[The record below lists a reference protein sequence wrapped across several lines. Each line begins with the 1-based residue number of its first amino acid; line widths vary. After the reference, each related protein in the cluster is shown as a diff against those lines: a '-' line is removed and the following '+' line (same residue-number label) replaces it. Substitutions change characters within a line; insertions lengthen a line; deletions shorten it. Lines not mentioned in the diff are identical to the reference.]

1 MRIVIDMQGA
11 QTPYSRNRGVGRYTM
26 ALVKAMVQSP
36 KGHEIVLAL
45 NGAFPDTIEAIR
57 AEFDGILPQENIRVW
72 QQFFDTATINSK
84 DVWRRKAGEI
94 LREAFLNSLNGDI
107 IFSTNLQEGLYYSA
121 CTSVKILPTDSLIC
135 TTLHD
140 VVPLIYPDF
149 YLGGRIVRAW
159 YDEKIEFV
167 KRSDIVITDSQS
179 SRSEISQHLEIP
191 LEKIHIIYPSVD
203 HGIFR
208 TKCIGIDDK
217 KNLLAQRNISRPF
230 VMYAGGS
237 DLHKNLDTLYSAFS
251 KLPKDILRSH
261 QLVMVG
267 HELKKDADLHRNK
280 FKKLG
285 IIDNVVFTGHVDDEE
300 LVMLYNLCDLFVF
313 PSIHEGF
320 GLPPLEAMAC
330 GAAVIASNTS
340 SLPEVVGYQDA
351 LFDPHDDD
359 ALAKNIEHALTDSK
373 FRASLREHGIQQAGK
388 FSWENS
394 AKSLLTLFEEIV
406 QRDGAV
412 QSLSTTCDPV
422 QNIIR
427 HVASLSPASSIDDKD
442 LIALSSSVA
451 DTFCTE
457 EKENHPPRLFVDVS
471 SVIQK
476 DDLTGIQRVV
486 RAICNELIKNPP
498 RIDVELVYTSPGDN
512 EFCRANELI
521 DKISG
526 EGQRCVIDE
535 WIEFCPGDILL
546 FLDLHPGVAISHRKK
561 TQFLRNK
568 GILVYHVVYDIL
580 PVLMPEVFWPELNL
594 EFYEWL
600 LSVSYSDGAICISRA
615 VANEL
620 TEWLKAN
627 GGKRLRPFKI
637 GFIHLGADVE
647 NSIPTRGLP
656 EGTSQVLAQLAAR
669 PSFLTVGTIEPRK
682 GQKQILAAFELLWA
696 EGVDANLVIVGKQ
709 GWKVETL
716 VETMRHHREKGKRL
730 FWLVGISDEYLEK
743 VYAASTCLLAA
754 SEGEGFGL
762 PLIEAAQHKL
772 PIIAR
777 DIPVF
782 HEVAEDHAFYFN
794 GKKPDDLARAVREWL
809 ELYQSGRHP
818 KSDDMPWL
826 TWKQS
831 TEKLLNIILLGQWY
845 TEWKNH
851 KPSQ

>member
-84 DVWRRKAGEI
+84 DVLRRKAGEI

-359 ALAKNIEHALTDSK
+359 VLAKNIEHALTDSK

-471 SVIQK
+471 RIIQK
-476 DDLTGIQRVV
+476 DHLTGIQRVT
-486 RAICNELIKNPP
+486 RAICTQLLKIPQKIEI
-498 RIDVELVYTSPGDN
+498 ELVYATPEDP
-512 EFCRANELI
+512 EFYRANVLINEIKGIDLKCDYDELI
-521 DKISG
+521 
-526 EGQRCVIDE
+526 V
-535 WIEFCPGDILL
+535 FCQGDILL
-546 FLDLHPGVAISHRKK
+546 FLDFHPEVAISHRGKI
-561 TQFLRNK
+561 QFLRNK
-568 GILVYHVVYDIL
+568 GIRVYHVVHDIL
-580 PVLMPEVFWPELNL
+580 PVSKPAFFWPELCS
-594 EFYEWL
+594 EFHTWL
-600 LSVSYSDGAICISRA
+600 LAISKSDGAICVSHVTA
-615 VANEL
+615 EEL
-620 TEWLKAN
+620 AGWLKAN
-627 GGKRLRPFKI
+627 TRISLRPFKI
-637 GFIHLGADVE
+637 GWFHNGADIE
-647 NSIPTRGLP
+647 NSIPTSGLP
-656 EGTSQVLAQLAAR
+656 DEARQVLAHLASR
-669 PSFLTVGTIEPRK
+669 PSFLMVGTIEPRK
-682 GQKQILAAFELLWA
+682 GYAQALAAFELLWA
-696 EGVDANLVIVGKQ
+696 EGMDANLVIVGKQ

-730 FWLVGISDEYLEK
+730 FWLEGISDEYLEK
-743 VYAASTCLLAA
+743 VYAASTCLLAV

-762 PLIEAAQHKL
+762 PLIEAAQYKL

-782 HEVAEDHAFYFN
+782 HEVAGDHAFYFN
-794 GKKPDDLARAVREWL
+794 GKEPDDLAKAVHEWL

-831 TEKLLNIILLGQWY
+831 TQQLLDVILQENWY
-845 TEWKNH
+845 TEWMPK
-851 KPSQ
+851 KAG